1 VRALAPAA
9 AALLLAACGG
19 QDGNRGNAAGSNAA
33 APDPAAGNMTGAEA
47 GAPAV
52 GQAASGA
59 RAMQPGQWEMVT
71 QVTAVEMPGAPPE
84 AQAQLRAQQ
93 GRAQTDRRCITPAQA
108 ANPTRELVGSG
119 PQSRNCQFSDRT
131 FAGGVIRVRAS
142 CRPPGGG
149 VSRAELAIE
158 GGFTETTLEARLTV
172 SAVGPNSSGG
182 RGTQTIR
189 ASSTVRGR
197 RIGEC
202 PAGGAPPVV
211 RTVPA
216 PPPPASPPRP

>member
-1 VRALAPAA
+1 MMKMSVAAVAALILVGCGSQDKGGNNAA
-9 AALLLAACGG
+9 AAKAEPGAA
-19 QDGNRGNAAGSNAA
+19 GNAAG
-33 APDPAAGNMTGAEA
+33 TEA
-47 GAPAV
+47 GAPGA
-52 GQAASGA
+52 AASGA

-71 QVTAVEMPGAPPE
+71 QVTAVDMPGAPPE

-108 ANPTRELVGSG
+108 ANPTRDLVGSG

-131 FAGGVIRVRAS
+131 FGGGVIRIRAT

-149 VSRAELAIE
+149 VSRAELAME
-158 GGFTETTLEARLTV
+158 GAFTETTLDARLTV
-172 SAVGPNSSGG
+172 SAVGPNMSGG
-182 RGTQTIR
+182 RGTQTVR

-211 RTVPA
+211 RTIPA
-216 PPPPASPPRP
+216 PPPALPPRP